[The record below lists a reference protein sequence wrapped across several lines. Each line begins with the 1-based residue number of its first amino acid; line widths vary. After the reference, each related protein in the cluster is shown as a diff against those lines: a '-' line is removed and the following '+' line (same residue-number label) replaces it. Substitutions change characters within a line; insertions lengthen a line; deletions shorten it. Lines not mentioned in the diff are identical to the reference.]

1 MKYYAGVDLGATYL
15 KCGIIAGDGTLLCRD
30 KIPTCKDRSAEEI
43 AADTTRLVAA
53 LAQRANIT
61 LSGVGIGAPGT
72 VDSRNGVVV
81 YSNNLRWNNVPF
93 ARTVQNGVNAPV
105 FAVNEA
111 NAAALGEQFCGAGKP
126 YRDVVFLTLG
136 TGIGSGIVIDGKLYE
151 GNKSAGAEIGH
162 TVISLGGEKCT
173 CGRRGCFEAYA
184 SAAALIRQTV
194 RAMKRHEDSK
204 MWEVAHGDLNA
215 VDGKT
220 PFVAMRLGD
229 RAAASVV
236 ENYVEYLSEGIA
248 NLCNEFRPEAV
259 LLGGGIGAEGETLLR
274 PLSQAVEQKIYG
286 GAEYA
291 PVEILQATLGGE
303 AGMYGAARY
312 AMLRQA

>member
-15 KCGIIAGDGTLLCRD
+15 KCGIIAGDGTLLCRE
-30 KIPTCKDRSAEEI
+30 KIPTGKERAAEEI
-43 AADTTRLVAA
+43 AADTMRLVCA
-53 LAQRANIT
+53 LAQRANVT

-72 VDSRNGVVV
+72 VDSQNGVVV
-81 YSNNLRWNNVPF
+81 YSNNLRWNNVPL
-93 ARTVQNGVNAPV
+93 AQAVQNGVNAPV

-136 TGIGSGIVIDGKLYE
+136 TGIGSGIDGKLYE

-194 RAMKRHEDSK
+194 RAMKRHSETA
-204 MWEVAHGDLNA
+204 MWAVAGGDLDA

-220 PFVAMRLGD
+220 SFVAMRQGD
-229 RAAASVV
+229 KTAETVV
-236 ENYVEYLSEGIA
+236 GNYVEYLSEGIA

-274 PLSQAVEQKIYG
+274 PLMQAVAQKIYG

>member
-1 MKYYAGVDLGATYL
+1 MV
-15 KCGIIAGDGTLLCRD
+15 GDGTLLCTD
-30 KIPTCKDRSAEEI
+30 KISTEKDRAAEEI
-43 AADTTRLVAA
+43 AADTTRLVTA
-53 LAQRANIT
+53 LAQRANVT

-72 VDSRNGVVV
+72 VNSREGVVV
-81 YSNNLRWNNVPF
+81 YSNNLRWNRVPL
-93 ARTVQNGVNAPV
+93 AEEVQSGVNAPV
-105 FAVNEA
+105 YAVNEA

-151 GNKSAGAEIGH
+151 GYKSAGAEIGH

-194 RAMKRHEDSK
+194 RAMKRHEESK
-204 MWEVAHGDLNA
+204 LWEISHGDLDA

-220 PFVAMRLGD
+220 PFDALRLGD
-229 RAAASVV
+229 KTAADVV
-236 ENYVEYLSEGIA
+236 DRYVEYLSEGIA

-259 LLGGGIGAEGETLLR
+259 LLGGGIGAEGKTLLQ
-274 PLSQAVEQKIYG
+274 PLTQAVAEKIYG

-291 PVEILQATLGGE
+291 PVEILQATLGGD
-303 AGMYGAARY
+303 AGIYGAARY